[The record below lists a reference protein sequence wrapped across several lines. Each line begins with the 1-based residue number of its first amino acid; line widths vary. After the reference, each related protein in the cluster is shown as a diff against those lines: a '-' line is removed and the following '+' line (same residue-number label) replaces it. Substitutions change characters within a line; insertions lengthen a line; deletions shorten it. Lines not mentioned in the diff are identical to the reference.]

1 MEHPPFFDSFHQER
15 SGFSIAMLI
24 YPRVCLF
31 NDNALSLIKPMRGL
45 DLLPAGVR
53 LRRLAQAVAFDV
65 RITWLLGASWT
76 RRGSGV

>member
-1 MEHPPFFDSFHQER
+1 M
-15 SGFSIAMLI
+15 AMLV
-24 YPRVCLF
+24 YQRVCLF

-65 RITWLLGASWT
+65 RITWLLGVP
-76 RRGSGV
+76 RRHEHEPEKGKTMT